1 MEKNSTFLKSK
12 KIILIDK
19 TNFESSI
26 ALILR
31 EPDINYLIFL
41 VFKNNIEENLELL
54 KELKRYFFNPAKSE
68 YLSNT
73 IIFTE
78 REYLANDMGVKAI
91 ITVKDISNFDVNSL
105 NLLYEKYNFSEK
117 NLDNFLIEN
126 SAEFSYKIDI
136 YMMKMILGLH
146 LLMVLEFFL
155 SATIHMIKSCVIT
168 IKLKI
173 FIQI

>member
-54 KELKRYFFNPAKSE
+54 K
-68 YLSNT
+68 
-73 IIFTE
+73 
-78 REYLANDMGVKAI
+78 
-91 ITVKDISNFDVNSL
+91 
-105 NLLYEKYNFSEK
+105 
-117 NLDNFLIEN
+117 DNN
-126 SAEFSYKIDI
+126 AE
-136 YMMKMILGLH
+136 G
-146 LLMVLEFFL
+146 
-155 SATIHMIKSCVIT
+155 
-168 IKLKI
+168 
-173 FIQI
+173 

>member
-68 YLSNT
+68 
-73 IIFTE
+73 
-78 REYLANDMGVKAI
+78 
-91 ITVKDISNFDVNSL
+91 
-105 NLLYEKYNFSEK
+105 
-117 NLDNFLIEN
+117 
-126 SAEFSYKIDI
+126 
-136 YMMKMILGLH
+136 
-146 LLMVLEFFL
+146 
-155 SATIHMIKSCVIT
+155 
-168 IKLKI
+168 
-173 FIQI
+173 